1 MNLFDI
7 FILGLALGI
16 DCLVVSFTQGICV
29 CSKCKK
35 VSVRIAF
42 VMGFL
47 QGFMPVISYY
57 LTNFIYNYL
66 APLSKP
72 IVFGIFMFLGA
83 KFILEAFGSQE
94 SAPKYKCGWKWFL
107 LLGILTSIDAFGA
120 GISLKLTSTPI
131 LSSALIIGITSF
143 CMSVLG
149 FLCST
154 CVSSVKTKY
163 LNITGGLILIFLAI
177 KNLF

>member
-1 MNLFDI
+1 MNLFEV
-7 FILGLALGI
+7 FILSLALGI

-35 VSVRIAF
+35 ISIRTAL
-42 VMGFL
+42 VMGIM
-47 QGFMPVISYY
+47 QGLMPVAGYF
-57 LTNFIYNYL
+57 LTNLVYDIL
-66 APLSKP
+66 QPLSKL
-72 IVFGIFMFLGA
+72 IVFVIFMFLGT
-83 KFILEAFGSQE
+83 KFILEAFRKEEIEQ
-94 SAPKYKCGWKWFL
+94 AYKCGWKWFL

-143 CMSVLG
+143 CMSVFG

-154 CVSSVKTKY
+154 CFSSVKTKY
-163 LNITGGLILIFLAI
+163 LNIAGGLILIFLAI